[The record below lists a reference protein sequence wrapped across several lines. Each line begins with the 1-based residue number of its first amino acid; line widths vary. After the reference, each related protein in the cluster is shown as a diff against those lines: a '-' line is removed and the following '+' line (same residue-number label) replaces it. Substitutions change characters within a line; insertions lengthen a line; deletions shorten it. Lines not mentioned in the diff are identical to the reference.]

1 MVNYLNSNQLDK
13 AIDVIEQELNCSEN
27 EMIVKAFKESPT
39 FQEILSK
46 NNGVVR
52 DMTESYDFK
61 NDKDIERYLKKQIE
75 NKEKNYDLGDE
86 KLVHNRR

>member
-1 MVNYLNSNQLDK
+1 
-13 AIDVIEQELNCSEN
+13 
-27 EMIVKAFKESPT
+27 MIVKAFKESPT
-39 FQEILSK
+39 FQDILSK

>member
-1 MVNYLNSNQLDK
+1 
-13 AIDVIEQELNCSEN
+13 
-27 EMIVKAFKESPT
+27 MIVKAFKESPT